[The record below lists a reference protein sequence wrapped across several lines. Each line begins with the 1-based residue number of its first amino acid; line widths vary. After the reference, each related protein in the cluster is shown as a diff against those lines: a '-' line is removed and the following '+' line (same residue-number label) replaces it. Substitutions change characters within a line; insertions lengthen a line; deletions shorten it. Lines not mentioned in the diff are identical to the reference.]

1 MNIFERLADALSR
14 FTDEDIVDAFA
25 AMYQDE
31 N

>member
-14 FTDEDIVDAFA
+14 FNDEDIVDAFS
-25 AMYQDE
+25 AMYQEE